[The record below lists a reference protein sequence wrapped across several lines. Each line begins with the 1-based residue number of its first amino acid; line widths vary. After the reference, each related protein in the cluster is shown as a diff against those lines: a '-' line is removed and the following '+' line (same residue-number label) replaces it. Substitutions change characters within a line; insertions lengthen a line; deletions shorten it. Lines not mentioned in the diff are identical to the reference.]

1 MRQSDV
7 GYRDTHFKS
16 VNDSWFTQTL
26 HIPWP
31 CTLTSIV
38 YEIIKGRF
46 WTLKQT
52 SQQQTGNY
60 CNL

>member
-26 HIPWP
+26 QHW
-31 CTLTSIV
+31 TSSKNL
-38 YEIIKGRF
+38 EIWLLCVRVKAEELAGDPRA
-46 WTLKQT
+46 
-52 SQQQTGNY
+52 
-60 CNL
+60 